1 MTDAAARA
9 AEEIAGQDWMDAEY
23 TTPEMMAASRASIAC
38 IIREEYAERDAA
50 VAELID
56 CVESALRCS
65 ELRCPTCKC
74 ELNGALM
81 NLAALE
87 GK

>member
-1 MTDAAARA
+1 MTPAQRAAA
-9 AEEIAGQDWMDAEY
+9 EIFLYVHPGRMDE
-23 TTPEMMAASRASIAC
+23 TGNLTLGIER
-38 IIREEYAERDAA
+38 IIYECYAERDAA
-50 VAELID
+50 VAELVD

-65 ELRCPTCKC
+65 ELRCSTCKI